1 MLLCAPHHCSISQTH
16 LEISTNTSINT
27 VHTHKYFL
35 KTEYVVLNLYGWHT
49 RTCGQI
55 VSANQN
61 KDRSVTCCVHVPS
74 VGVGEERQEVIGV
87 VSHVLGSARPQFFH
101 TL

>member
-1 MLLCAPHHCSISQTH
+1 M
-16 LEISTNTSINT
+16 
-27 VHTHKYFL
+27 HTQKYFL
-35 KTEYVVLNLYGWHT
+35 KTHYVIFKSVWLAHS
-49 RTCGQI
+49 RTYGQI

-61 KDRSVTCCVHVPS
+61 KDRSVTCCVHVTGA
-74 VGVGEERQEVIGV
+74 GVGEERQEVVSV